1 MMRVL
6 VLSLM
11 VVLSGC
17 STVKEWIPSF
27 WDPNQSARIVDIRLD
42 VLAIDCSQPQVAQLK
57 PLQRD
62 LLWFKEYSSSKGM
75 TQGDVL
81 RVVEPIDAIVSEWAE
96 RGEGSKGYCTIKRK
110 LLLEQSERA
119 AQVIQ
124 GRW

>member
-1 MMRVL
+1 MRFLL
-6 VLSLM
+6 VIAIF
-11 VVLSGC
+11 LSGC

-42 VLAIDCSQPQVAQLK
+42 VISIDCSKPQVPQLA

-62 LLWFKEYSSSKGM
+62 LLWFKEYSTSKGM
-75 TQGDVL
+75 AQADVL
-81 RVVEPIDAIVSEWAE
+81 RVVAPIDTIVSEWAE

-110 LLLEQSERA
+110 LLLEQTERA
-119 AQVIQ
+119 ATVIQ

>member
-6 VLSLM
+6 ILSVLL
-11 VVLSGC
+11 LSGC
-17 STVKEWIPSF
+17 ATVQEWIPSF

-42 VLAIDCSQPQVAQLK
+42 VMGIDCSQPQMAQLK

-62 LLWFKEYSSSKGM
+62 LLWFKEYSTSKGM

-81 RVVEPIDAIVSEWAE
+81 RVVAPIDVIVTEWAE
-96 RGEGSKGYCTIKRK
+96 RGEASKGYCTIKKK
-110 LLLEQSERA
+110 LLLEQTERA
-119 AQVIQ
+119 SKVIQ